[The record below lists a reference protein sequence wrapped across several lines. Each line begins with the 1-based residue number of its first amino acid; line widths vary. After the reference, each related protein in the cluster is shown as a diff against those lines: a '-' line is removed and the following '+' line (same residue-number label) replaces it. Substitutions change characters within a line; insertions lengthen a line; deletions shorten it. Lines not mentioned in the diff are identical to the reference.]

1 MAVERGCWA
10 APEALSGAEA
20 ASFAQRVEELGY
32 AQLWIGETL
41 GRDPFALIAHLGAV
55 TSTLELA
62 SGIANVSTGIPA

>member
-32 AQLWIGETL
+32 SQLWIGETL
-41 GRDPFALIAHLGAV
+41 GRDPFALTAHTA
-55 TSTLELA
+55 TD
-62 SGIANVSTGIPA
+62 PALSVVGPQ